1 MYKKSTNKNQSF
13 LNLLPSP
20 LEITLLHTNEIP
32 LSVLKTKY
40 YNKNEKTDVKQIEV
54 IYKLIKIFL

>member
-1 MYKKSTNKNQSF
+1 MYKKSTNENQSF

-32 LSVLKTKY
+32 LSVWKTKY
-40 YNKNEKTDVKQIEV
+40 YNKNEKTDVKQIEF